1 MTHFENGSIALPA
14 HGHPF
19 TNLGERSLEIIDHH
33 EERLETI
40 RTAAEQLVNGS
51 VTDYMR
57 VLFSE
62 RAWGD
67 MAESETFAHLEH
79 LKELGELTR
88 KTEDGFM
95 TYHLKS

>member
-1 MTHFENGSIALPA
+1 MTHFENVSIALPA

-67 MAESETFAHLEH
+67 MAESETFAHLE
-79 LKELGELTR
+79 LLRELGELTR
-88 KTEDGFM
+88 ETEDGFM